1 MSIDQSLESSS
12 EPVVSTSHQP
22 LQVSIAGTCCV
33 PAITDVQI
41 CTSQQSSLSGMYLCI
56 FYIIFYDCCSSL
68 GLKKHQDAM
77 CRLADPVTLA
87 VNLHSKD
94 LISDSTK
101 DRALQVIGIE
111 NYQKNAE
118 MLNEVEKVIKSDSTK
133 LPILCQVLHTMP
145 LMKQYGEMILKEAGL
160 SAHLTLPSTSTA
172 PSE

>member
-1 MSIDQSLESSS
+1 MSMDQPLESS
-12 EPVVSTSHQP
+12 EPVVSTSHQQP
-22 LQVSIAGTCCV
+22 N
-33 PAITDVQI
+33 
-41 CTSQQSSLSGMYLCI
+41 LSAVTGMYFCTFIFLYILHTCI
-56 FYIIFYDCCSSL
+56 LLFFYSL

-87 VNLHSKD
+87 VNLYSKD
-94 LISDSTK
+94 LISSGIK
-101 DRALQVIGIE
+101 DRALQVTGLD

-118 MLNEVEKVIKSDSTK
+118 TLNEVEKVIKSDSTK

>member
-1 MSIDQSLESSS
+1 
-12 EPVVSTSHQP
+12 
-22 LQVSIAGTCCV
+22 
-33 PAITDVQI
+33 
-41 CTSQQSSLSGMYLCI
+41 
-56 FYIIFYDCCSSL
+56 
-68 GLKKHQDAM
+68 M

-101 DRALQVIGIE
+101 DRALQIIGIE

-160 SAHLTLPSTSTA
+160 PVHLTLPSSSTA